1 MITIYKS
8 KNIIYSKLGNLA
20 YWFIH
25 KPFKK
30 YLKLTGSKRTRVI
43 ILDRKLNEILIV
55 KNWLTDGGYQF
66 PGGGLKKHEKPEF
79 GAAREIDE
87 ELGIKVDPKLIR
99 WVKTVD
105 SEYYQKV
112 FMLLEKKLTEES
124 LNSLQIL
131 RHEITEVIKL
141 KLSELDSI
149 KHKLDEDS
157 FDLLKTIDL

>member
-25 KPFKK
+25 KSFKK
-30 YLKLTGSKRTRVI
+30 YLKLIGSKRTRVI

-55 KNWLTDGGYQF
+55 QNWLTDGSYQF

-79 GAAREIDE
+79 GAAREIAE
-87 ELGIKVDPKLIR
+87 ELGIRVKPGVIR
-99 WVKTVD
+99 HIKTVD
-105 SEYYQKV
+105 SEYYKKV
-112 FMLLEKKLTEES
+112 FMLLEKKLTEENLKS
-124 LNSLQIL
+124 LRISQ
-131 RHEITEVIKL
+131 HEITEVIKL

-149 KHKLDEDS
+149 KDRLDKDS
-157 FDLLKTIDL
+157 YDLLKSIDL